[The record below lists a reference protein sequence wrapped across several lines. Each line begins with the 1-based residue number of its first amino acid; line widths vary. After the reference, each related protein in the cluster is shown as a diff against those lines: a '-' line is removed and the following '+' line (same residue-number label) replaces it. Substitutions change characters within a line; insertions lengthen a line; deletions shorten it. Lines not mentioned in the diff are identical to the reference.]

1 VDGASVGDIGPSVV
15 REREALARDGFVL
28 VNLTMDRNTCH
39 LLGEPEIITR
49 GFIYARNGDDILSAT
64 RKLVNETVERN
75 QSNGNL
81 QGDLEQTLKSFLY
94 NKTRR
99 RPMVFITLSRT

>member
-1 VDGASVGDIGPSVV
+1 
-15 REREALARDGFVL
+15 
-28 VNLTMDRNTCH
+28 
-39 LLGEPEIITR
+39 
-49 GFIYARNGDDILSAT
+49 LSAT

-99 RPMVFITLSRT
+99 RPMVFITLSRA